1 MFKRKKL
8 VLWIKVIKYKY
19 LINLLGFKMYF
30 LILKNKDQS
39 DEEDV
44 KQSDKKR
51 VIREI
56 V

>member
-1 MFKRKKL
+1 
-8 VLWIKVIKYKY
+8 
-19 LINLLGFKMYF
+19 MYF
-30 LILKNKDQS
+30 LGFETKKNKDQS
-39 DEEDV
+39 DDEDV